1 MKKKKRNF
9 RLLIILAFALIIL
22 LIIGK
27 KAGWFGKDFATRVA
41 VEKAEKK
48 DITELITANGKIEP
62 QTEVK
67 ISPEVPGEIIELPVK
82 EGDEVKEGDL
92 LAVIKPDIYIS
103 NLNRSRAS
111 LNTQKARLAQA
122 EAQLTEKK
130 LAFDRSKQL
139 FKRQTISQ
147 ADYQSAEAAY
157 KVAVSE
163 VEAARFLVKSAESS
177 VQESEENLTKTKI
190 YAPISGTISK
200 LNVEKGERVVG
211 TNQFAGTELMTVA
224 NLNSMEVKVEVNEN
238 DIVKVQLG
246 DTASVEIDAYVNRKF
261 KGIVTEIASSAN
273 ISGTSTD
280 QVTNFDVK
288 ILLLQSSYDDLL
300 KKQSER
306 YPFLPGMS
314 ATVDIRTNTRN
325 GVITVPIQAVTTR
338 SETGEAKAETAGLQQ
353 VNDEETSD
361 NGNEQPKP
369 EAKQHEIVFVYN
381 DGVVREKQVKTGI
394 QDNVNIEIE
403 DGLKGGEEVVTA
415 PYGLISRTLK
425 DSMAVEVVPI
435 DELYKTKK

>member
-1 MKKKKRNF
+1 MNKKKRSF
-9 RLLIILAFALIIL
+9 RLLIIIAFAAIVL
-22 LIIGK
+22 LIVGK
-27 KAGWFGKDFATRVA
+27 KAGWFGKEFATRVA

-48 DITELITANGKIEP
+48 DITEIITANGKIEP

-82 EGDEVKEGDL
+82 EGDEVKEGKL
-92 LAVIKPDIYIS
+92 LAIIKPDIYIS
-103 NLNRSRAS
+103 NLNRLRAS
-111 LNTQKARLAQA
+111 LNTQKARLAQSK
-122 EAQLTEKK
+122 AQLTEKK
-130 LAFDRSKQL
+130 LNFDRSQQLYKQ
-139 FKRQTISQ
+139 QTISQ
-147 ADYQSAEAAY
+147 SDFQSAEAAY

-163 VEAARFLVKSAESS
+163 VEAARYMVKSAESS
-177 VQESEENLTKTKI
+177 VQESQENLTKTKI

-246 DTASVEIDAYVNRKF
+246 DTALVEIDAYMNRKF

-273 ISGTSTD
+273 VTGGTTD

-288 ILLLQSSYDDLL
+288 ILLLQSSYNDLL
-300 KKQSER
+300 KKPSDR

-338 SETGEAKAETAGLQQ
+338 SETGQTKDETSGLQQDNSDETDETAG
-353 VNDEETSD
+353 TK
-361 NGNEQPKP
+361 PKP
-369 EAKQHEIVFVYN
+369 DEKQHEVVFVYN

-403 DGLKGGEEVVTA
+403 NGLKDGDKVVVA

-425 DSMAVEVVPI
+425 DSMTVEVVPI
-435 DELYKTKK
+435 DELYKMKK

>member
-1 MKKKKRNF
+1 MKKKKRSF
-9 RLLIILAFALIIL
+9 RLLIIVVLAVIIL
-22 LIIGK
+22 LVVGK
-27 KAGWFGKDFATRVA
+27 KAGWFGKEFATRVA

-48 DITELITANGKIEP
+48 DITEIITANGKIEP

-92 LAVIKPDIYIS
+92 LAIIKPDIYIS
-103 NLNRSRAS
+103 NLNRLRAS
-111 LNTQKARLAQA
+111 LNTQKARLAQS

-130 LAFDRSKQL
+130 LNFDRSQQLYKQ
-139 FKRQTISQ
+139 QTISQ
-147 ADYQSAEAAY
+147 SDFQSAEAAY

-163 VEAARFLVKSAESS
+163 VEAARYMVKSAESS
-177 VQESEENLTKTKI
+177 VQESQENLTKTKI
-190 YAPISGTISK
+190 YAPITGTISK

-246 DTASVEIDAYVNRKF
+246 DTALVEIDAYVNRKF

-273 ISGTSTD
+273 VTGTSTD

-288 ILLLQSSYDDLL
+288 ILLLQSSYNDLL
-300 KKQSER
+300 KKPSDR

-338 SETGEAKAETAGLQQ
+338 SEKGEAKNETTGLQRE
-353 VNDEETSD
+353 NSDGTDEAT
-361 NGNEQPKP
+361 NGKPKP
-369 EAKQHEIVFVYN
+369 EAKQHEVVFVYN

-394 QDNVNIEIE
+394 QDNVNIQIE
-403 DGLKGGEEVVTA
+403 DGLKDGEEVVVA

-425 DSMAVEVVPI
+425 DSMTVEVVPI
-435 DELYKTKK
+435 DDLYKTKK

>member
-1 MKKKKRNF
+1 MKKKKRSF
-9 RLLIILAFALIIL
+9 RLLIIVVFAAIIL
-22 LIIGK
+22 LIVGK
-27 KAGWFGKDFATRVA
+27 KAGWFGKEFATRIA

-48 DITELITANGKIEP
+48 DITEIITANGKIEP

-82 EGDEVKEGDL
+82 EGNEVKAGDL
-92 LAVIKPDIYIS
+92 LAIIKPDIYLS

-130 LAFDRSKQL
+130 LSFDRSQQL
-139 FKRQTISQ
+139 YKRQTISQ
-147 ADYQSAEAAY
+147 SDFQSAEAAY

-163 VEAARFLVKSAESS
+163 VEASRYLVKSAESS

-224 NLNSMEVKVEVNEN
+224 NLNSMEVKVDVNEN
-238 DIVKVQLG
+238 DIVKVQQG
-246 DTASVEIDAYVNRKF
+246 DTAVVEIDAYMNRKF

-273 ISGTSTD
+273 VTGTSTD

-288 ILLLQSSYDDLL
+288 ILLLQSSYNDLL
-300 KKQSER
+300 TNHSER

-338 SETGEAKAETAGLQQ
+338 SESGEAKDEASGLQQ
-353 VNDEETSD
+353 VNDEQTDETAQT
-361 NGNEQPKP
+361 EPKP
-369 EAKQHEIVFVYN
+369 EAKQHEVVFVYN
-381 DGVVREKQVKTGI
+381 KGLVREKKVKTGI

-403 DGLKGGEEVVTA
+403 SGLEGGEEVVVA

-425 DSMAVEVVPI
+425 DSMTVEVVPI
-435 DELYKTKK
+435 DDLYKTKK